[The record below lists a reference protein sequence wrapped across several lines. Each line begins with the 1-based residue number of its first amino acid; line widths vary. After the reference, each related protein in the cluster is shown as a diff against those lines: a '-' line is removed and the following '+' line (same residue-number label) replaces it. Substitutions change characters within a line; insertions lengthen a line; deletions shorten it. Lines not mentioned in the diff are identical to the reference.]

1 MLEVIVVCL
10 CVYVCVC
17 ECVPSQSLPILTRA
31 RSSCEIPKQQSTF
44 LYQFK
49 PILDKHRSF
58 GDQRLFHQQTLEF
71 QPFFL
76 YIVPGVAV
84 AGQGRCRFE
93 SRFISLFFFFLYKC
107 AVHVYLL
114 IYCMLCQTFIH
125 MFKKMAFFFSWVQF
139 QSICAWLFQLFL
151 LSLFCFVAAPV
162 GHVFSVVAKNI
173 AALITS
179 SSSRIQ
185 DFCAK

>member
-1 MLEVIVVCL
+1 MC
-10 CVYVCVC
+10 VCVC

-84 AGQGRCRFE
+84 AKGDAG
-93 SRFISLFFFFLYKC
+93 SSPGSSLVQMCSAHLLGNLLH
-107 AVHVYLL
+107 AVPNPQSHV
-114 IYCMLCQTFIH
+114 
-125 MFKKMAFFFSWVQF
+125 
-139 QSICAWLFQLFL
+139 
-151 LSLFCFVAAPV
+151 
-162 GHVFSVVAKNI
+162 
-173 AALITS
+173 
-179 SSSRIQ
+179 
-185 DFCAK
+185 